1 MPLGLDLD
9 QERLTELCRRY
20 HVAKLELFGSRAKG
34 TARPNSDVDLLV
46 TFEPGRVPSFL
57 SPDGFVALN
66 AALAEMLGQPSE
78 ILTLVRDGS
87 AERES
92 KKYVITNKRFDH
104 DL

>member
-1 MPLGLDLD
+1 MPLGLDID

-20 HVAKLELFGSRAKG
+20 HVAK
-34 TARPNSDVDLLV
+34 
-46 TFEPGRVPSFL
+46 
-57 SPDGFVALN
+57 
-66 AALAEMLGQPSE
+66 LAEMLGQPSE